1 MAVNFAL
8 RPAKSVVFV
17 ATIRPSEPP
26 PAHRIE
32 PGDDVKLYVDRIEV
46 FVKVTEAV
54 TTSAFSGRILGT
66 NGHGATLGPDLA
78 NGAVV
83 TFTEH
88 QIFTCSK
95 RR

>member
-1 MAVNFAL
+1 MAMNFSL

-17 ATIRPSEPP
+17 ATIRPSESP

-32 PGDDVKLYVDRIEV
+32 TGDDVKLYVDKIEV
-46 FVKVTEAV
+46 FVKVLEAV
-54 TTSAFSGRILGT
+54 SSSSFTGRIIGS
-66 NGHGATLGPDLA
+66 NAHGATLGPDLA
-78 NGAVV
+78 NGSVV